1 MRCRLWHMSSA
12 RIVAS
17 SSGRTWSARTAVTTA
32 KTCRSWPTQRRPRSR
47 PQRAAG
53 NALATDRQS
62 IPVSVGKIVL
72 ALDGMGGDHAPEVV
86 VNGADI
92 ARERYP
98 GTSFLL
104 FGDPARLKPLVDK
117 RKGLAK
123 ALEIVPAEDEV
134 LAEDK
139 PSFALRRRRKS
150 SMWLAVDAAAQGR
163 ADTVVSAGNTGALL
177 AISMFAMRMVE
188 GAHRPALASF
198 LPTARGETVMLDLGA
213 NLECDAENLAE
224 FGVMGSVFAQVLL
237 GLDKPKVGLLNVG
250 SEELKG
256 HEELRQAAAW
266 LRREG
271 APVDFQ
277 GFIEGNDIGTGN
289 IDVVVTDGFTGN
301 VALKT
306 IEGTAKLYTQFVRDA
321 FRTSTFAKIGYLFAS
336 GAWVKLRKRV
346 DPRRYNGG
354 VFLGLD
360 GVCVKSHGG
369 TDALGFA
376 YAIGV
381 AVDMVRYHYKD
392 KVIESLARLHAAAPA
407 ADAEP
412 ALQASGSGA

>member
-1 MRCRLWHMSSA
+1 MS
-12 RIVAS
+12 
-17 SSGRTWSARTAVTTA
+17 
-32 KTCRSWPTQRRPRSR
+32 
-47 PQRAAG
+47 AG
-53 NALATDRQS
+53 K
-62 IPVSVGKIVL
+62 VVL

-92 ARERYP
+92 ARERHP
-98 GTSFLL
+98 GASFLL
-104 FGDPARLKPLVDK
+104 FGDPVRLKTLVDK
-117 RKGLAK
+117 RKGLAQV
-123 ALEIVPAEDEV
+123 LEIVPAADAV
-134 LAEDK
+134 TADDK
-139 PSFALRRRRKS
+139 PSFALRRRRQS
-150 SMWLAVDAAAQGR
+150 SMWLAVEAAAQGR

-177 AISMFAMRMVE
+177 AISMMAMRMLP

-198 LPTARGETVMLDLGA
+198 LPTSRGETVMLDLGA
-213 NLECDAENLAE
+213 NIECDPENLAE
-224 FGVMGSVFAQVLL
+224 FAVMGSVFAQVLL
-237 GLDKPKVGLLNVG
+237 GLSEPKVGLLNVG

-256 HEELRQAAAW
+256 HEELRQAALW

-271 APVDFQ
+271 SPVSFH
-277 GFIEGNDIGTGN
+277 GFVEGNDIGAGKV
-289 IDVVVTDGFTGN
+289 DVVVTDGFTGN
-301 VALKT
+301 VALKA
-306 IEGTAKLYTQFVRDA
+306 IEGTAKLYTSFVRDA

-381 AVDMVRYHYKD
+381 AIDMVRYEYKS
-392 KVIESLARLHAAAPA
+392 KLVEGLARLHELAPT
-407 ADAEP
+407 AEAP
-412 ALQASGSGA
+412 VLQAGGGGA

>member
-1 MRCRLWHMSSA
+1 VSA
-12 RIVAS
+12 
-17 SSGRTWSARTAVTTA
+17 
-32 KTCRSWPTQRRPRSR
+32 
-47 PQRAAG
+47 
-53 NALATDRQS
+53 D
-62 IPVSVGKIVL
+62 KIVL
-72 ALDGMGGDHAPEVV
+72 ALDGMGGDHAPEMV

-117 RKGLAK
+117 RKGLAQV
-123 ALEIVPAEDEV
+123 LEIVPAEDTV

-150 SMWLAVDAAAQGR
+150 SMWLAVDAAAQGN

-177 AISMFAMRMVE
+177 AISMFAMRTVE

-198 LPTARGETVMLDLGA
+198 MPTNRGETVMLDLGA
-213 NLECDAENLAE
+213 NLECDADNLAE
-224 FGVMGSVFAQVLL
+224 FAVMGSVFAQVLL

-250 SEELKG
+250 SEEEKG
-256 HEELRQAAAW
+256 HEELRQAASW
-266 LRREG
+266 LRSEG
-271 APVDFQ
+271 SPVNFH
-277 GFIEGNDIGTGN
+277 GFVEGNDIGAGLV
-289 IDVVVTDGFTGN
+289 DVVVTDGFTGN
-301 VALKT
+301 VALKS
-306 IEGTAKLYTQFVRDA
+306 IEGTAKLYTQFVREA
-321 FRTSTFAKIGYLFAS
+321 FRTSTFAKIGALFAS
-336 GAWVKLRKRV
+336 GALIKMRKRV

-354 VFLGLD
+354 VFLGLN

-381 AVDMVRYHYKD
+381 AVDLVRYDYKN
-392 KVIESLARLHAAAPA
+392 KLVEGLARLRGVTSAAEASPV
-407 ADAEP
+407 
-412 ALQASGSGA
+412 LQAGGGAE

>member
-1 MRCRLWHMSSA
+1 
-12 RIVAS
+12 
-17 SSGRTWSARTAVTTA
+17 
-32 KTCRSWPTQRRPRSR
+32 
-47 PQRAAG
+47 
-53 NALATDRQS
+53 
-62 IPVSVGKIVL
+62 VSVGKVVL

-98 GTSFLL
+98 GASFLL
-104 FGDPARLKPLVDK
+104 FGDAARLKPLVDR
-117 RKGLAK
+117 RKGLAQ
-123 ALEIVPAEDEV
+123 ALEIVPAADIV
-134 LAEDK
+134 SADDK
-139 PSFALRRRRKS
+139 PSFALRRRRQS

-177 AISMFAMRMVE
+177 AISMVAMRMLE

-198 LPTARGETVMLDLGA
+198 IPTNRGETVMLDLGA
-213 NLECDAENLAE
+213 NLECDADNLAE
-224 FGVMGSVFAQVLL
+224 FAVMGSVFAQVLL
-237 GLDKPKVGLLNVG
+237 GLSEPTVGLLNVG

-256 HEELRQAAAW
+256 HEELRQAALW

-271 APVDFQ
+271 SPVAFH
-277 GFIEGNDIGTGN
+277 GFVEGNDIGAGKV
-289 IDVVVTDGFTGN
+289 DVVVTDGFTGN

-306 IEGTAKLYTQFVRDA
+306 IEGTAKLYTTFVRDA

-360 GVCVKSHGG
+360 GICVKSHGG

-381 AVDMVRYHYKD
+381 AIDMVRYEYKS
-392 KVIESLARLHAAAPA
+392 KLVEGLAKLHEVTTTAEAPV
-407 ADAEP
+407 
-412 ALQASGSGA
+412 LQAGGGGA

>member
-1 MRCRLWHMSSA
+1 MGA
-12 RIVAS
+12 
-17 SSGRTWSARTAVTTA
+17 
-32 KTCRSWPTQRRPRSR
+32 
-47 PQRAAG
+47 
-53 NALATDRQS
+53 
-62 IPVSVGKIVL
+62 GKIVL
-72 ALDGMGGDHAPEVV
+72 ALDGMGGDQAPDVV

-98 GTSFLL
+98 GTTFLL
-104 FGDPARLKPLVDK
+104 FGDPAKLKSLVDK
-117 RKGLAK
+117 RKGLAP
-123 ALEIVPAEDEV
+123 AVEIVAAEDAV
-134 LAEDK
+134 LNEDK
-139 PSFALRRRRKS
+139 PTFALRRRRKS
-150 SMWLAVDAAAQGR
+150 SMWLACEAAAQGR
-163 ADTVVSAGNTGALL
+163 ADSVVSAGNTGALL

-198 LPTARGETVMLDLGA
+198 LPTAKGETVMLDLGA
-213 NLECDAENLAE
+213 NIECDAENLAE
-224 FGVMGSVFAQVLL
+224 FSVMGSVFAQVLL
-237 GLDKPKVGLLNVG
+237 GLDAPRVGLLNVG

-256 HEELRQAAAW
+256 HDELRLASAW
-266 LRREG
+266 LKREG
-271 APVDFQ
+271 SPVNFQ
-277 GFIEGNDIGTGN
+277 GFVEGNDIGTGD

-301 VALKT
+301 VALKS

-369 TDALGFA
+369 ADDLGFA

-381 AVDMVRYHYKD
+381 AVDLVRYDYKN
-392 KVIESLARLHAAAPA
+392 KLIEGLAKLKQVTS
-407 ADAEP
+407 AETASETP
-412 ALQASGSGA
+412 ALTASGGAE

>member
-1 MRCRLWHMSSA
+1 MSA
-12 RIVAS
+12 
-17 SSGRTWSARTAVTTA
+17 
-32 KTCRSWPTQRRPRSR
+32 
-47 PQRAAG
+47 
-53 NALATDRQS
+53 D
-62 IPVSVGKIVL
+62 KIVL
-72 ALDGMGGDHAPEVV
+72 ALDGMGGDRAPGVIV
-86 VNGADI
+86 DGADI

-104 FGDPARLKPLVDK
+104 FGDPAQLKPLVDK

-123 ALEIVPAEDEV
+123 VLEIVPAEDAV

-163 ADTVVSAGNTGALL
+163 ADTIVSAGNTGALL
-177 AISMFAMRMVE
+177 AISMVAMRMLE
-188 GAHRPALASF
+188 GAHRPALASL
-198 LPTARGETVMLDLGA
+198 LPTARGEVAMLDLGA
-213 NLECDAENLAE
+213 NIECDADNLAE
-224 FGVMGSVFAQVLL
+224 FAVMGSVFAQVLL

-256 HEELRQAAAW
+256 HEELRQAAGW

-271 APVDFQ
+271 APVDFH
-277 GFIEGNDIGTGN
+277 GFVEGNDIGAGVV
-289 IDVVVTDGFTGN
+289 DVVVTDGFTGN
-301 VALKT
+301 VALKS

-336 GAWVKLRKRV
+336 GAWVKMSKRV
-346 DPRRYNGG
+346 DPRRRNGG

-381 AVDMVRYHYKD
+381 AVDMVRYEYKN
-392 KVIESLARLHAAAPA
+392 KLVERLARLRQVTSA
-407 ADAEP
+407 ADAPSP
-412 ALQASGSGA
+412 ARASGGAE

>member
-1 MRCRLWHMSSA
+1 MSA
-12 RIVAS
+12 
-17 SSGRTWSARTAVTTA
+17 
-32 KTCRSWPTQRRPRSR
+32 
-47 PQRAAG
+47 
-53 NALATDRQS
+53 
-62 IPVSVGKIVL
+62 GKIVL
-72 ALDGMGGDHAPEVV
+72 ALDGMGGDHAPAVV

-123 ALEIVPAEDEV
+123 ALEIVPAEDAV
-134 LAEDK
+134 SADDK

-150 SMWLAVDAAAQGR
+150 SMWLAVEAAAQGR
-163 ADTVVSAGNTGALL
+163 ADTVISAGNTGALL
-177 AISMFAMRMVE
+177 AISMFAMRMLE

-224 FGVMGSVFAQVLL
+224 FAVMGSVFAQVLL
-237 GLDKPKVGLLNVG
+237 GLDSPKVGLLNVG

-271 APVDFQ
+271 SPIDFH
-277 GFIEGNDIGTGN
+277 GFVEGNDITSGM
-289 IDVVVTDGFTGN
+289 IDVVVSDGFTGN
-301 VALKT
+301 VALKA
-306 IEGTAKLYTQFVRDA
+306 IEGTAKL
-321 FRTSTFAKIGYLFAS
+321 GYLFAA
-336 GAWVKLRKRV
+336 GALIKMSKRV

-360 GVCVKSHGG
+360 GICVKSHGG

-381 AVDMVRYHYKD
+381 AVDLVRYEYKN
-392 KVIESLARLHAAAPA
+392 KLVEGLAKLRQVTSAAETPSS
-407 ADAEP
+407 P
-412 ALQASGSGA
+412 ALRASGGAE

>member
-1 MRCRLWHMSSA
+1 MS
-12 RIVAS
+12 
-17 SSGRTWSARTAVTTA
+17 
-32 KTCRSWPTQRRPRSR
+32 
-47 PQRAAG
+47 AG
-53 NALATDRQS
+53 K
-62 IPVSVGKIVL
+62 VVL

-92 ARERYP
+92 ARERHP
-98 GTSFLL
+98 GASFLL
-104 FGDPARLKPLVDK
+104 FGDPVRLKTLVDK
-117 RKGLAK
+117 RKGLAQV
-123 ALEIVPAEDEV
+123 LEIVPAADAV
-134 LAEDK
+134 TADDK
-139 PSFALRRRRKS
+139 PSFALRRRRQS
-150 SMWLAVDAAAQGR
+150 SMWLAVEAAAQGR

-177 AISMFAMRMVE
+177 AISMMAMRMLP

-198 LPTARGETVMLDLGA
+198 LPTSRGETVMLDLGA
-213 NLECDAENLAE
+213 NIECDTEHLAE
-224 FGVMGSVFAQVLL
+224 FAVMGSVFAQVLL
-237 GLDKPKVGLLNVG
+237 GLSEPKVGLLNVG

-256 HEELRQAAAW
+256 HEELRQAALW

-271 APVDFQ
+271 SPVSFH
-277 GFIEGNDIGTGN
+277 GFVEGNDIGAGKV
-289 IDVVVTDGFTGN
+289 DVVVTDGFTGN
-301 VALKT
+301 VALKA
-306 IEGTAKLYTQFVRDA
+306 IEGTAKLYTSFVRDA

-381 AVDMVRYHYKD
+381 AIDMVRYEYKS
-392 KVIESLARLHAAAPA
+392 KLVEGLARLHELAPT
-407 ADAEP
+407 AEAP
-412 ALQASGSGA
+412 VLQAGGGGA

>member
-1 MRCRLWHMSSA
+1 M
-12 RIVAS
+12 I
-17 SSGRTWSARTAVTTA
+17 
-32 KTCRSWPTQRRPRSR
+32 
-47 PQRAAG
+47 
-53 NALATDRQS
+53 
-62 IPVSVGKIVL
+62 L
-72 ALDGMGGDHAPEVV
+72 ALDGMGGDNAPDVV
-86 VNGADI
+86 VEGADI

-117 RKGLAK
+117 RKGLAS
-123 ALEIVPAEDEV
+123 ALEIVPAEDAV

-150 SMWLAVDAAAQGR
+150 SMWLAVEAAAQGR

-177 AISMFAMRMVE
+177 AISMFAMRMLD

-213 NLECDAENLAE
+213 NLECDADNLAE
-224 FGVMGSVFAQVLL
+224 FAVMGSVFAQVLL
-237 GLDKPKVGLLNVG
+237 GLDRPRVGLLNVG

-256 HEELRQAAAW
+256 HEELRLAAAL

-271 APVDFQ
+271 SPIAFE
-277 GFIEGNDIGTGN
+277 GFVEGNGITSGTF
-289 IDVVVTDGFTGN
+289 DVVVTDGFTGN
-301 VALKT
+301 VALKS

-381 AVDMVRYHYKD
+381 AVDLVRYEYKN
-392 KVIESLARLHAAAPA
+392 KLVEGLGRLRQLSST
-407 ADAEP
+407 AEAP
-412 ALQASGSGA
+412 ALQATGGAE

>member
-1 MRCRLWHMSSA
+1 
-12 RIVAS
+12 V
-17 SSGRTWSARTAVTTA
+17 SG
-32 KTCRSWPTQRRPRSR
+32 
-47 PQRAAG
+47 
-53 NALATDRQS
+53 D
-62 IPVSVGKIVL
+62 KIVL
-72 ALDGMGGDHAPEVV
+72 ALDGMGGDHAPDVV
-86 VNGADI
+86 VAGADI

-98 GTSFLL
+98 AASFLL

-117 RKGLAK
+117 RKGLAPV
-123 ALEIVPAEDEV
+123 LEIVPAEDAV

-177 AISMFAMRMVE
+177 AISMVAMRMLQ

-213 NLECDAENLAE
+213 NLDCDADNLAE
-224 FGVMGSVFAQVLL
+224 FAVMGSVFAQVLL
-237 GLDKPKVGLLNVG
+237 GLDRPKVGLLNVG

-256 HEELRQAAAW
+256 HEELRQAAAM
-266 LRREG
+266 LRVEG
-271 APVDFQ
+271 SPVDFH
-277 GFIEGNDIGTGN
+277 GFVEGNDIGSGK
-289 IDVVVTDGFTGN
+289 IDVVVADGFTGN
-301 VALKT
+301 VALKA
-306 IEGTAKLYTQFVRDA
+306 IEGTAKLYAQFMRDA
-321 FRTSTFAKIGYLFAS
+321 FRTSTFAKIGLLFAS
-336 GAWVKLRKRV
+336 GAVVKFRKRV

-369 TDALGFA
+369 ADALGFA

-381 AVDMVRYHYKD
+381 AVDLVRYEYKS
-392 KVIESLARLHAAAPA
+392 KLIEGLGKLQQVRSAEAPA
-407 ADAEP
+407 TS
-412 ALQASGSGA
+412 ALQASGGAA